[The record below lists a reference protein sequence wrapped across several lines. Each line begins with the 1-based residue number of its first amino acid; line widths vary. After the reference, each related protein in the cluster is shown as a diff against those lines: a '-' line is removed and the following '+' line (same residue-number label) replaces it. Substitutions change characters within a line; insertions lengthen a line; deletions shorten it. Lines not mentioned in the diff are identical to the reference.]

1 MANLERIATKV
12 AILFSTPT
20 FDSITVGEAMERGI
34 FESELQ
40 KITDVDDYL
49 GPSGTGQ
56 KVIDSGPGENKGF
69 PKGTGYVIL
78 EGQYGKPSTLS
89 FDLNDNFQEVLDHF
103 RN

>member
-69 PKGTGYVIL
+69 PKGTG
-78 EGQYGKPSTLS
+78 KPSTLS